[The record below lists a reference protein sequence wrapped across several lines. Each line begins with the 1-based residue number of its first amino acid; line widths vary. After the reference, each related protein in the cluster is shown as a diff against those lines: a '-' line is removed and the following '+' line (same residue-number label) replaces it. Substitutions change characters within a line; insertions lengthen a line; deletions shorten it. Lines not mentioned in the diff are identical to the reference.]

1 MTLASPN
8 PSAVATRDLRKRF
21 GANEVLKHVARLW
34 GFGVNLESVDQWG
47 DVSSH
52 WSIAAPEEAPH

>member
-1 MTLASPN
+1 
-8 PSAVATRDLRKRF
+8 
-21 GANEVLKHVARLW
+21 VLKHVARMW

-52 WSIAAPEEAPH
+52 WSIAPPEGPAS